1 MRALFALTVLAG
13 AAVAAASPA
22 AAQPYQGLAL
32 AQDARREAEA
42 QAARSR
48 DIAITNELSTLQAR
62 VQSARGLS
70 DLAAMRAA
78 PALPILPR
86 VRNTHPSKVQAG
98 EFASIPDA
106 ELADSNAKVR
116 AAADNH
122 R

>member
-1 MRALFALTVLAG
+1 MRALFALTILVG
-13 AAVAAASPA
+13 AALAAASPA
-22 AAQPYQGLAL
+22 TAQPYQGLAL
-32 AQDARREAEA
+32 ALDARREAEA
-42 QAARSR
+42 QTTHSR

-62 VQSARGLS
+62 VQSAQGLR
-70 DLAAMRAA
+70 DLAAKRAA
-78 PALPILPR
+78 PAPPIQPR
-86 VRNTHPSKVQAG
+86 VRNAHPSKVQAG